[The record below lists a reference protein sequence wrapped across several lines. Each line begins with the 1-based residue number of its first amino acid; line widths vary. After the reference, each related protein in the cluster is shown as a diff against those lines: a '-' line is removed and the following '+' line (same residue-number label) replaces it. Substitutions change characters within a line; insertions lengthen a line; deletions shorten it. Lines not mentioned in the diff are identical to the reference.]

1 MRLPPWARGPAR
13 RLGAEAGATVLRA
26 GTASLRWRHVHAE
39 RESRLLET
47 DRCVIYAGWHGRM
60 LVLAG
65 GLRRPG
71 TGVLVSL
78 SPDGEVIAQ
87 VLERLGFRAV
97 RGSSSRRGSEGLREL
112 EAWLARGR
120 SAAITPDG
128 PRGPRHR
135 AQMGTVVLAAR
146 SGRAILPLG
155 GAARPAWTLGS
166 WDRFQIPRP
175 WARAAL
181 VFGEPLRVPPGET
194 DLEPWRARLEAALDA
209 AEREA
214 EQVVEQ

>member
-1 MRLPPWARGPAR
+1 
-13 RLGAEAGATVLRA
+13 
-26 GTASLRWRHVHAE
+26 
-39 RESRLLET
+39 
-47 DRCVIYAGWHGRM
+47 M

-97 RGSSSRRGSEGLREL
+97 RGSSSRRGREGLREL
-112 EAWLARGR
+112 EAWLAQGR
-120 SAAITPDG
+120 SAALTPDG

-146 SGRAILPLG
+146 SGRAIVPLG
-155 GAARPAWTLGS
+155 GAAHPAWTLGS

-181 VFGEPLRVPPGET
+181 VFGEPLRVPSGET

-209 AEREA
+209 VEREA
-214 EQVVEQ
+214 EQVVKQ